1 MDTGLLYGEMVG
13 SAIMHAAIPFAAV
26 LIIKTFR
33 DALPPQI
40 SLLFLAFCI
49 VGSFF
54 VQMAFLAM
62 LQANACSG
70 IKNFA
75 GIANGAGIAALITG
89 GLVAIP
95 VFLEP
100 MRLMVSHLFF
110 DHQVL
115 LTPQLQKVHD
125 IIAKA
130 GTDVIIASGSGSGSG
145 SASASDKQKGG
156 SLSHEEYEKQTL
168 NEIST
173 GTSYWIAFAGAYGV
187 AFGSLMAATCPGV
200 SSPGASGP

>member
-130 GTDVIIASGSGSGSG
+130 GTDVMIASASG
-145 SASASDKQKGG
+145 SDKQKGG

>member
-130 GTDVIIASGSGSGSG
+130 GTDVMIASG
-145 SASASDKQKGG
+145 SDKQKGG

>member
-26 LIIKTFR
+26 LLIKTFR
-33 DALPPQI
+33 DVLPPQI

-75 GIANGAGIAALITG
+75 GIANGAGIGALITG

-110 DHQVL
+110 DHHVL

-130 GTDVIIASGSGSGSG
+130 GTDVMIASG
-145 SASASDKQKGG
+145 SASASDSDKQKGG
-156 SLSHEEYEKQTL
+156 SLSPEEYEKQTL
-168 NEIST
+168 NEISA

-187 AFGSLMAATCPGV
+187 AFGSLMAATCPG
-200 SSPGASGP
+200 ASGP

>member
-1 MDTGLLYGEMVG
+1 MPLDTGLLYGEMVG

-26 LIIKTFR
+26 LLIKTFR
-33 DALPPQI
+33 DALPPQT

-100 MRLMVSHLFF
+100 MRLMVSQYVF

-130 GTDVIIASGSGSGSG
+130 GTEVMIAS
-145 SASASDKQKGG
+145 AKQKGG
-156 SLSHEEYEKQTL
+156 SLSPEEYEKQTL

-187 AFGSLMAATCPGV
+187 AFGSLMAATCPG
-200 SSPGASGP
+200 ASGP

>member
-1 MDTGLLYGEMVG
+1 MPMDTGLLYGEMVG

-33 DALPPQI
+33 DALPPQL
-40 SLLFLAFCI
+40 SLLFLAFCV
-49 VGSFF
+49 VGSFL

-62 LQANACSG
+62 LQANACNG

-75 GIANGAGIAALITG
+75 GIANGAGIGALITCI
-89 GLVAIP
+89 LVAIP
-95 VFLEP
+95 VFIDS
-100 MRLMVSHLFF
+100 MRLMVSQLFF

-130 GTDVIIASGSGSGSG
+130 GTEVMIASD
-145 SASASDKQKGG
+145 SDKQTGG
-156 SLSHEEYEKQTL
+156 SLSSEEYGKQTL
-168 NEIST
+168 NELST
-173 GTSYWIAFAGAYGV
+173 GTCYWIAFAGAYGV
-187 AFGSLMAATCPGV
+187 AFGSLMAATCPG
-200 SSPGASGP
+200 ASGP